1 MNLLQNRINTNLFDY
16 INPLSFRKNQYNRIL
31 PFIENAINFL
41 SQQYNEYLEIIDIS
55 IQERVNYMGVYNSK
69 FSKVEIITKNKIDN
83 KESVFTTF
91 YVPTLLMNNYFYL
104 NGCYYLPCLYLV
116 DYPISVKKKSMK
128 ISSMFNSI
136 TFYQKDEIVIFTRRN
151 FTMESFI
158 QLFLDYDDDDY
169 VKYRDKISKTHQR
182 WDTNNLIEFFSKKFS
197 IHNKSIENIIEK
209 IENLFFDSYTYYL
222 YKTCYSNE
230 LKEDFGIKDVIRLAL
245 KESLTGKKEFNDL
258 NYKRITLLEMLLRP
272 FLDKISSL
280 ATEVS
285 KGIPK
290 DQMKMDELLITKY
303 FLTSV
308 DTSNPTGKKQMGLS
322 GNYIYDT
329 KNLYSS
335 ILQPKATF
343 LTPGMET
350 PPAAVKHLHKTHYG
364 RICPIT
370 VSSQKPGETIS
381 LISDVELDEF
391 GLFT

>member
-158 QLFLDYDDDDY
+158 QLFLDYDDDIY

-350 PPAAVKHLHKTHYG
+350 PPAAVKHLHETHYG

-391 GLFT
+391 GLFI

>member
-16 INPLSFRKNQYNRIL
+16 INPVSFRKNQYGHMSQ
-31 PFIENAINFL
+31 FIENAINFL
-41 SQQYNEYLEIIDIS
+41 SQQYNDYLEIVDIS

-69 FSKVEIITKNKIDN
+69 FSKVEVITKNKLDN
-83 KESVFTTF
+83 KESIFTTF
-91 YVPTLLMNNYFYL
+91 YIPTLLMNNYFYL

-116 DYPISVKKKSMK
+116 DYPLSIKKKSMK

-136 TFYQKDEIVIFTRRN
+136 TFYQKDDIVIFTRRN

-158 QLFLDYDDDDY
+158 QLFLDYDDDIY
-169 VKYRDKISKTHQR
+169 VTYRNKIGKTHQK

-197 IHNKSIENIIEK
+197 INNKNIESVIEK

-350 PPAAVKHLHKTHYG
+350 PPAAVKHLHETHYG

-391 GLFT
+391 GLFI

>member
-1 MNLLQNRINTNLFDY
+1 MNLLQNRITTNIFDY
-16 INPLSFRKNQYNRIL
+16 INPVSFRQNQYNNIV

-41 SQQYNEYLEIIDIS
+41 SQQYKDYLEIVETTIH
-55 IQERVNYMGVYNSK
+55 ERVNYMGVYNSK
-69 FSKVEIITKNKIDN
+69 FCKVQITTKNKLDGQ
-83 KESVFTTF
+83 ESLFTTF
-91 YVPTLLMNNYFYL
+91 YVPALLMNNYFYL

-116 DYPISVKKKSMK
+116 DYPLSIKKKSIK
-128 ISSMFNSI
+128 ISSLFNSI
-136 TFYQKDEIVIFTRRN
+136 TFYQKDDIVIFTGRN
-151 FTMESFI
+151 FNMDAFI
-158 QLFLDYDDDDY
+158 QLFVDFDDETY
-169 VKYRDKISKTHQR
+169 EKYRDKIGKFHQK
-182 WDTNNLIEFFSKKFS
+182 WDTDNLIELFSKKFS
-197 IHNKSIENIIEK
+197 VNEKSVDKIVEK
-209 IENLFFDSYTYYL
+209 IESLFFDSYTYHL
-222 YKTCYSNE
+222 YKTCYPNE
-230 LKEDFGIKDVIRLAL
+230 LDEDFGIKDIIRLAL
-245 KESLTGKKEFNDL
+245 KEALNGEKAFNDL
-258 NYKRITLLEMLLRP
+258 MYKRVTLLEMLLRP

-285 KGIPK
+285 KGVPK
-290 DQMKMDELLITKY
+290 DQMKMDELLITTY

-350 PPAAVKHLHKTHYG
+350 PPAAVKHLHPTHYG

-391 GLFT
+391 GLFV

>member
-16 INPLSFRKNQYNRIL
+16 INPVSFRKNQYGHMSQ
-31 PFIENAINFL
+31 FIENAINFL
-41 SQQYNEYLEIIDIS
+41 SQQYNDYLEIVDIS

-69 FSKVEIITKNKIDN
+69 FSKVEVITKNKLDN
-83 KESVFTTF
+83 KESIFTTF
-91 YVPTLLMNNYFYL
+91 YIPTLLMNNYFYL

-116 DYPISVKKKSMK
+116 DYPLSIKKKSMK

-136 TFYQKDEIVIFTRRN
+136 TFYQKDDIVIFTRRN

-158 QLFLDYDDDDY
+158 QLFLDYDDDIY
-169 VKYRDKISKTHQR
+169 VTYRNKIGKTHQK

-197 IHNKSIENIIEK
+197 INNKNIESVIEK

-222 YKTCYSNE
+222 YKTCYSDK
-230 LKEDFGIKDVIRLAL
+230 LKEDFGIKDIVKLAL
-245 KESLTGKKEFNDL
+245 KESFTGKKAFNNL
-258 NYKRITLLEMLLRP
+258 KYKRVTLLEMLLRP

-290 DQMKMDELLITKY
+290 DMMKMDELLITKY

-308 DTSNPTGKKQMGLS
+308 DSSNPTGKKQMGLS

-343 LTPGMET
+343 VTPGMET
-350 PPAAVKHLHKTHYG
+350 PPPAVKHLHKTHYG

-370 VSSQKPGETIS
+370 VSSQKPGETVS
-381 LISDVELDEF
+381 LISNVELNEF
-391 GLFT
+391 GLFI

>member
-1 MNLLQNRINTNLFDY
+1 MNLLQHRINTNLFDY

-41 SQQYNEYLEIIDIS
+41 SQQYNDYLEIVDIS

-197 IHNKSIENIIEK
+197 IHNKSIEDIIEK

-222 YKTCYSNE
+222 YKTCYSDE

-245 KESLTGKKEFNDL
+245 KESLTDKKEFNDL

>member
-41 SQQYNEYLEIIDIS
+41 SQQYNDYLEIVDIS

-350 PPAAVKHLHKTHYG
+350 PPAAVKHLHETHYG

-391 GLFT
+391 GLFI

>member
-350 PPAAVKHLHKTHYG
+350 PPAAVKHLHETHYG

-391 GLFT
+391 GLFI